1 MVRAVSLYLISPGG
15 KTVQLINRHGGDG
28 DNLTNTVFDD
38 EAGTA
43 IAAGARRRTP
53 EASGRSPR
61 SAPSIIARANGTWK
75 LKIVDQAAIDTGTLN
90 SWSFRSGATSARRL
104 LAV

>member
-1 MVRAVSLYLISPGG
+1 VVRAVSLYLISPGG
-15 KTVQLINRHGGDG
+15 KTVQLFNRHGGAG

-43 IAAGARRRTP
+43 IAAGTAPFT
-53 EASGRSPR
+53 RSFRPVAPL
-61 SAPSIIARANGTWK
+61 SALDHARANGTWK

-90 SWSFRSGATSARRL
+90 SWSLSLRRY
-104 LAV
+104 VCS